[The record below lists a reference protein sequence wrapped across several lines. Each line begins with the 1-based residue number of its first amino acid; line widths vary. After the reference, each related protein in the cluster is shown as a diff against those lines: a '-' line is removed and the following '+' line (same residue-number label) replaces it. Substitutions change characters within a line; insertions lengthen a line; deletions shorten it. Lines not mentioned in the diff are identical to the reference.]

1 MKITFAQQYY
11 QAFLTR
17 AAIACVA
24 IWLMAAGYAIF
35 DQQARPLQQTHAAA
49 YYPVEGQVS
58 CDAGLLQLTASFRN
72 PGAVKINLRR
82 PGETPIWA
90 DTLLPGR
97 EGVQASWDLQWLA
110 SGLYVVYIECEDQ
123 HMIRTIRR

>member
-35 DQQARPLQQTHAAA
+35 SPQAAPLRKAEAA
-49 YYPVEGQVS
+49 YYPVQGQIS
-58 CDAGLLQLTASFRN
+58 CEAGLLQLTASFRN

-110 SGLYVVYIECEDQ
+110 SGLYVVYIECEGQ